1 MNMKNPAHPGVVF
14 LEMYLKPSAI
24 SVTKAAQTLGCS
36 RKHLSGITNGKASVS
51 ADMAARISKM
61 TSTSAR
67 FWLGMQNSFDL
78 AQLDMNNY
86 KDIQADQSMP
96 VVNA

>member
-24 SVTKAAQTLGCS
+24 SVTKAAGVLGCS
-36 RKHLSGITNGKASVS
+36 RKHLSSITNGKAPIS

-67 FWLGMQNSFDL
+67 FWLGMQNSYDL
-78 AQLDMNNY
+78 AQLDMSKYESIETDN
-86 KDIQADQSMP
+86 SMP

>member
-1 MNMKNPAHPGVVF
+1 MNMKNPTHPGVVF

-24 SVTKAAQTLGCS
+24 SVTKAAEILGCS
-36 RKHLSGITNGKASVS
+36 RKHLSGITNGKAAIS

-78 AQLDMNNY
+78 AQLDMSNY
-86 KDIQADQSMP
+86 ESIQTDQSMP
-96 VVNA
+96 VINM